1 MALSSVKKAFTAKPA
16 YAGDPNCDFL
26 AEACR
31 KATAK
36 NAYQPDD
43 NLKAL
48 VCTSTVAL
56 PVFDA

>member
-48 VCTSTVAL
+48 VRKPFV
-56 PVFDA
+56 PI